1 MNLSLSWAKLLKTLL
16 KPQKI
21 SLLLSM
27 IAGFFLLLSAYF
39 TYKNIQKTLELG
51 LKLQAQ
57 SIEATLQSLL
67 KNFELSFILGHKD
80 FLLDLLLNEKWEGVA
95 FLTLFDYQRRI
106 LLHSNLELIGK
117 KIEFSPF
124 LQRGENISFLTLN
137 TGERV
142 FLYENKVKLK
152 DSDGILRIALHIHPV
167 SDSLYF
173 ARIHFYTEVIFAFL
187 FFVFGLFSF
196 LILDRLNRTK
206 EKIEELE
213 KWQRITQILIHE
225 IKNPLASIK
234 GFTQYLQ
241 RKITDHTQLKAA
253 EIIYRESLRLERL
266 IGSLSQFSYPFES
279 KFTEVELI
287 SLIRE
292 VLASIQFLYPE
303 SIVHFDT
310 QITEAKIR
318 SDRDKF
324 KSILINLLENAILA
338 SLEKGEKDVFLSLN
352 EAGEYYILYIEDRGP
367 GIDEASK
374 RHIFEPFFT
383 TRSKGMG
390 LGLTIVKRFCEDL
403 KLDFGLESR
412 LNKGTVAWLKIPK

>member
-1 MNLSLSWAKLLKTLL
+1 M
-16 KPQKI
+16 
-21 SLLLSM
+21 
-27 IAGFFLLLSAYF
+27 
-39 TYKNIQKTLELG
+39 
-51 LKLQAQ
+51 
-57 SIEATLQSLL
+57 
-67 KNFELSFILGHKD
+67 
-80 FLLDLLLNEKWEGVA
+80 EGVA
-95 FLTLFDYQRRI
+95 FLTLFDYQKRI

-324 KSILINLLENAILA
+324 KSILIN
-338 SLEKGEKDVFLSLN
+338 
-352 EAGEYYILYIEDRGP
+352 
-367 GIDEASK
+367 
-374 RHIFEPFFT
+374 
-383 TRSKGMG
+383 
-390 LGLTIVKRFCEDL
+390 
-403 KLDFGLESR
+403 
-412 LNKGTVAWLKIPK
+412 